1 MEWLKAQLLWVVLQ
15 RRKFT
20 LDVDDVVKILF
31 TSVITS
37 VQVVDSQR
45 LNAES
50 ILGLNGT
57 HRCKRLFLFLV
68 H

>member
-1 MEWLKAQLLWVVLQ
+1 MKWLKAQLLWVVLQ

-31 TSVITS
+31 TSVITN

-50 ILGLNGT
+50 IPGLNGI
-57 HRCKRLFLFLV
+57 HRCKRL
-68 H
+68 

>member
-1 MEWLKAQLLWVVLQ
+1 VVLQ

-20 LDVDDVVKILF
+20 LDVDDVVKTHF
-31 TSVITS
+31 TNDTIN

-50 ILGLNGT
+50 IPGLNGIL
-57 HRCKRLFLFLV
+57 RCKKLLFFLV

>member
-1 MEWLKAQLLWVVLQ
+1 MKWLKAQLLWVVLQ

-20 LDVDDVVKILF
+20 LDVDDVVKIRF
-31 TSVITS
+31 TNVITN

-50 ILGLNGT
+50 IPGLNGI
-57 HRCKRLFLFLV
+57 HRCKRL
-68 H
+68 

>member
-1 MEWLKAQLLWVVLQ
+1 VVLQ

-20 LDVDDVVKILF
+20 LDAEDAVRTHF
-31 TSVITS
+31 TNVIIN

-50 ILGLNGT
+50 IPGLNGI
-57 HRCKRLFLFLV
+57 HRCKKLF
-68 H
+68 

>member
-31 TSVITS
+31 TNVITN

-50 ILGLNGT
+50 IPGLNGI
-57 HRCKRLFLFLV
+57 HRCKRL
-68 H
+68 